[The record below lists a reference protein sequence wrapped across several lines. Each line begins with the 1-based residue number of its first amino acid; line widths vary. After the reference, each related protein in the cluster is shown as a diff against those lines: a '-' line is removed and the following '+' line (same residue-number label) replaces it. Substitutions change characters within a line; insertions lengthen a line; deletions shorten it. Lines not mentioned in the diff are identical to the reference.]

1 MKMKYEKFLLLLSHV
16 SFDVLVAACV
26 FFIIHFVFSM
36 PILWIG
42 AVFVLSVMMRWK
54 QLKKRY

>member
-1 MKMKYEKFLLLLSHV
+1 MKYEKFLLLLSHV

-26 FFIIHFVFSM
+26 FYIIHIVFSL

-42 AVFVLSVMMRWK
+42 AVFILSIIMRWK
-54 QLKKRY
+54 QLNKRY